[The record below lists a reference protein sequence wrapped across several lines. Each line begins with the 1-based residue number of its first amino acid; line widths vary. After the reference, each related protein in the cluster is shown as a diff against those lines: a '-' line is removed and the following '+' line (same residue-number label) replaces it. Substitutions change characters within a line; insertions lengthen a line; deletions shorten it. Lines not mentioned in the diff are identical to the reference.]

1 MRLATNPDA
10 KNQRTDTP
18 PDTDPPKHIQ
28 SHIDDDVQGDEA
40 QRPQMPIIDP
50 EELVGKVLS
59 VTKEDGETTRI
70 KVIEAISDHHD
81 ANSVYKPTVKFKC
94 SVNNDAMRKFYF
106 TTRSW
111 SIWQRRKMI
120 LYESSK
126 RS

>member
-1 MRLATNPDA
+1 MHSATNSDA
-10 KNQRTDTP
+10 KNLRTDTP

-28 SHIDDDVQGDEA
+28 SHIDNDVQGDEA

-81 ANSVYKPTVKFKC
+81 VNSMSKSIDKFKC
-94 SVNNDAMRKFYF
+94 SISNDAYKEVSSYN
-106 TTRSW
+106 
-111 SIWQRRKMI
+111 QI
-120 LYESSK
+120 LKYLAK
-126 RS
+126 DDNDIV